1 MRRKPPKRKA
11 TPKPTNPNQ
20 SNSFKKPKPFKKR
33 KPPKPKKDE
42 AFYKDWC
49 AAHEECQ
56 ACGIDYQ
63 LAKSNRWPGLST
75 HHIAKAGRVHTAT
88 NLLRLCQR
96 CHNSA
101 EGLTVVVRLPDGTKY
116 HYPPLLFAHC
126 HWLKK
131 EREPGEYDGERLRR
145 LRLGHLT
152 EPEAP
157 PAVYLA
163 EWFARLGDTTSAL
176 HWLNSSDFHGTLRD
190 LLACEFVT

>member
-1 MRRKPPKRKA
+1 MRRKPPKHKA
-11 TPKPTNPNQ
+11 SSSNLSQFKP
-20 SNSFKKPKPFKKR
+20 SDKPKAPKKR

-42 AFYKDWC
+42 KFYKEWC
-49 AAHEECQ
+49 AAHDHCQ
-56 ACGIDYQ
+56 SCGVDYQ

-88 NLLRLCQR
+88 NLVRLCQR

-116 HYPPLLFAHC
+116 NYPALRFAHC
-126 HWLKK
+126 HWLKMS
-131 EREPGEYDGERLRR
+131 REPAEYDAERLRR

-163 EWFARLGDTTSAL
+163 EWFARHGDTTSAQ
-176 HWLNSSDFHGTLRD
+176 HWLNESDFPGTLRD
-190 LLACEFVT
+190 LLAAEFLT